1 MSKNK
6 RKRRLKEE
14 DFKKKKLKVGKKL
27 PMPDNVTKT
36 NFKARRVNV
45 SQQVQ
50 SGSVALFSYF
60 LRLSENIF
68 GVGLARQLHLLV
80 STIAM
85 CIK

>member
-60 LRLSENIF
+60 
-68 GVGLARQLHLLV
+68 
-80 STIAM
+80 
-85 CIK
+85 